1 MLKLMLV
8 IWFTVTIIVY
18 VTFLYTIQSFLFCCP
33 LTLQDIIDFYDN
45 NFTWITVSFCKCNTI
60 YKFHLILSQI

>member
-45 NFTWITVSFCKCNTI
+45 NFT
-60 YKFHLILSQI
+60 